1 VDASDW
7 KVVATTDD
15 GRTLHLSIN
24 RDTRQLFLA
33 VSSSQ
38 RAPEHVATFNGKTKS
53 LDNLV
58 DSLIEGL
65 DQLDALGG
73 ALAVANETA
82 PGDGAHYVGD
92 RP

>member
-1 VDASDW
+1 MDAPDW

-38 RAPEHVATFNGKTKS
+38 RAPEHVATFNGKTHA

-58 DSLIEGL
+58 DGLIEGL
-65 DQLDALGG
+65 DLLEALG
-73 ALAVANETA
+73 APLAAANEQA
-82 PGDGAHYVGD
+82 PRDGAHYVGD
-92 RP
+92 QP